1 MNWLKKNIL
10 EWALNKV
17 KDEGRKNIG
26 PIHVGALG
34 ATTTTR
40 DESYRSDPLSNC
52 EQLRFTIINV
62 DNGTLVRMET
72 HRPEDE
78 YTVRQGGPRRGPPTF
93 IVKDGENVQDVVVR
107 LLGIAALERS

>member
-1 MNWLKKNIL
+1 MNWFKKQIM
-10 EWALNKV
+10 EWALKQTKN
-17 KDEGRKNIG
+17 ESRKNIG
-26 PIHVGALG
+26 PILVGAL
-34 ATTTTR
+34 TSTR
-40 DESYRSDPLSNC
+40 DEVSRSDALSNC

-72 HRPEDE
+72 YRPQDE
-78 YTVRQGGPRRGPPTF
+78 YVPHPGSRRGPPTF

>member
-1 MNWLKKNIL
+1 MNWFKKQIM
-10 EWALNKV
+10 EWALSQV
-17 KDEGRKNIG
+17 KNEGRKKVDLTYRG
-26 PIHVGALG
+26 
-34 ATTTTR
+34 
-40 DESYRSDPLSNC
+40 ESLEPMTSSGRSDPLSNC

-107 LLGIAALERS
+107 LLGVAALERS

>member
-1 MNWLKKNIL
+1 MNWFKKKAIDWAMRQQERKKVDLTYRGESL
-10 EWALNKV
+10 EPKTSS
-17 KDEGRKNIG
+17 G
-26 PIHVGALG
+26 
-34 ATTTTR
+34 
-40 DESYRSDPLSNC
+40 RSDSLGSC

-72 HRPEDE
+72 HRQEDN
-78 YTVRQGGPRRGPPTF
+78 YTVRAGPPRTPTF

>member
-1 MNWLKKNIL
+1 MNWLKKKAIDWAMRQQERKKVELRYRGESL
-10 EWALNKV
+10 EPMTSS
-17 KDEGRKNIG
+17 G
-26 PIHVGALG
+26 
-34 ATTTTR
+34 
-40 DESYRSDPLSNC
+40 RSDPLGNC

-78 YTVRQGGPRRGPPTF
+78 YTVRAGPRRGPPTF
-93 IVKDGENVQDVVVR
+93 VVKDNENVQDVIVR

>member
-1 MNWLKKNIL
+1 MNWLKKNIM
-10 EWALNKV
+10 EWALKQV
-17 KDEGRKNIG
+17 KNESRKNIG
-26 PIHVGALG
+26 PIHVGSL
-34 ATTTTR
+34 TSTR
-40 DESYRSDPLSNC
+40 DEVVRYDPLSNC

-72 HRPEDE
+72 HRPQDE
-78 YTVRQGGPRRGPPTF
+78 YVPHPSSRRGPPTF

>member
-1 MNWLKKNIL
+1 MNWFKKQIIK
-10 EWALNKV
+10 WALSQV
-17 KDEGRKNIG
+17 KNESRKNIG

-34 ATTTTR
+34 ATVTSW
-40 DESYRSDPLSNC
+40 DEVQRSDPLSNC

-78 YTVRQGGPRRGPPTF
+78 YVPRPSSRRGPPTF
-93 IVKDGENVQDVVVR
+93 IVKDSENVQDVVVR

>member
-1 MNWLKKNIL
+1 MNWFKKQIM
-10 EWALNKV
+10 EWALSQV
-17 KDEGRKNIG
+17 KNEGRKKVDLTYRG
-26 PIHVGALG
+26 
-34 ATTTTR
+34 
-40 DESYRSDPLSNC
+40 ESLEPMTSSGRSDPLSNC

-72 HRPEDE
+72 HRPQDE
-78 YTVRQGGPRRGPPTF
+78 YVPHPSSRRGPPTV

>member
-10 EWALNKV
+10 EWALSKV

-34 ATTTTR
+34 VTASSR
-40 DESYRSDPLSNC
+40 DESYRSDPLGNC

-78 YTVRQGGPRRGPPTF
+78 YTVRAGPRRGPPTF
-93 IVKDGENVQDVVVR
+93 VVKDNENVQDVIVR

>member
-1 MNWLKKNIL
+1 MNWFKKQIVDWAMRQQERKKVELKYRG
-10 EWALNKV
+10 EAP
-17 KDEGRKNIG
+17 EPMTSSG
-26 PIHVGALG
+26 
-34 ATTTTR
+34 
-40 DESYRSDPLSNC
+40 RSDALSNC

-78 YTVRQGGPRRGPPTF
+78 YTVRQGGPRRPPTF
-93 IVKDGENVQDVVVR
+93 IVKDGETVQDVVVR

>member
-1 MNWLKKNIL
+1 MNWLKKNIM
-10 EWALNKV
+10 EWALAQV
-17 KDEGRKNIG
+17 KSEGRKNIG
-26 PIHVGALG
+26 TIHVGAL
-34 ATTTTR
+34 TSTR
-40 DESYRSDPLSNC
+40 DEALRSDALSNC

-72 HRPEDE
+72 YRPQDE
-78 YTVRQGGPRRGPPTF
+78 YVPHPGTRRGPPTF

>member
-1 MNWLKKNIL
+1 MNWFKKQIM
-10 EWALNKV
+10 EWALSQV
-17 KDEGRKNIG
+17 KNEGRKKVELTYRG
-26 PIHVGALG
+26 
-34 ATTTTR
+34 
-40 DESYRSDPLSNC
+40 ESLEPMTSSGRSDPLGNC

-72 HRPEDE
+72 HRQEDN
-78 YTVRQGGPRRGPPTF
+78 YTVRVSPSRTPTF